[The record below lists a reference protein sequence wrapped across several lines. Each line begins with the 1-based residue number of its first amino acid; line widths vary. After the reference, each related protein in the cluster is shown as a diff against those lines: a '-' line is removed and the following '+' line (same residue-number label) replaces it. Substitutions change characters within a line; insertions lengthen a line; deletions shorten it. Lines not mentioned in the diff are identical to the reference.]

1 MKEITV
7 RAHAKLNISL
17 DVLDARADGYHEM
30 KMVMQSIEMGDDV
43 TIRVNESGKFRALS
57 NLGFLPSDE
66 RNIAVKAA
74 KLFYSRAGMENMG
87 ADISLKKVT
96 PVCAGMGG
104 GSADGA
110 AVLRALNEL
119 FDRPFTPAQLEEMSH
134 SVGSDVAFC
143 VRGGT
148 SLATG
153 RGEILT
159 PLPDFPECS
168 IVICKPSFSI
178 STPELFKQIDS
189 RKKRIHP
196 DTDGIVTSL
205 EKSDL
210 RGITM
215 RMYNVFE
222 EVLPRRFGEIAEIKG
237 ALTDLGAIGAMMTGT
252 GSAVFGIFDSAEKAA
267 AAHAQLAGRYRE
279 CYLTRPINRYY

>member
-1 MKEITV
+1 MNEITV
-7 RAHAKLNISL
+7 KAYAKLNISL

-30 KMVMQSIEMGDDV
+30 KMVMQSIDMGDDV
-43 TIRVNESGKFRALS
+43 TVRVTDTGEFRALS

-74 KLFYSRAGMENMG
+74 KLFYSRAGIEGKG
-87 ADISLKKVT
+87 ADIALKKVT

-104 GSADGA
+104 GSSDGA

-119 FDRPFTPAQLEEMSH
+119 TGRPFTPTQLEEMSRE
-134 SVGSDVAFC
+134 VGSDVPFC
-143 VRGGT
+143 VCGGT

-159 PLPDFPECS
+159 PLSDFPECS
-168 IVICKPSFSI
+168 IVVCKPAFSI

-196 DTDGIVTSL
+196 DTDGIVESL
-205 EKSDL
+205 EKGDL
-210 RGITM
+210 RGITV

-237 ALTDLGAIGAMMTGT
+237 ALTDLGALGAMMTGT
-252 GSAVFGIFDSAEKAA
+252 GSAVFGIFENFEKAA
-267 AAHAQLAGRYRE
+267 AAHAELSRRYRE
-279 CYLTRPINRYY
+279 CYLTRPTGRYY

>member
-1 MKEITV
+1 MNEITV
-7 RAHAKLNISL
+7 KAYAKLNISL
-17 DVLDARADGYHEM
+17 DVLDARDDGYHEM
-30 KMVMQSIEMGDDV
+30 KMVMQSIDMGDDV
-43 TIRVNESGKFRALS
+43 TVRVTETGQFRALS

-74 KLFYSRAGMENMG
+74 KLFYSRMGAENMG
-87 ADISLKKVT
+87 ADIALKKVT

-104 GSADGA
+104 GSSDGA

-119 FDRPFTPAQLEEMSH
+119 FDRPFTPAQLEELSREI
-134 SVGSDVAFC
+134 GSDVAFC
-143 VRGGT
+143 VCGGT

-168 IVICKPSFSI
+168 IVVCKPAFSI

-196 DTDGIVTSL
+196 DTDGMIHCIKTG
-205 EKSDL
+205 DL
-210 RGITM
+210 RGIAC

-222 EVLPRRFGEIAEIKG
+222 EVLPRRFGEISEVKSS
-237 ALTDLGAIGAMMTGT
+237 LTDLGALGAMMTGT
-252 GSAVFGIFDSAEKAA
+252 GSAVFGVFESREKAA
-267 AAHAQLAGRYRE
+267 AAHRELARTYRE
-279 CYLTRPINRYY
+279 CFLTRPVNRYY

>member
-1 MKEITV
+1 MNEITV

-17 DVLDARADGYHEM
+17 DVLDTRPDGYHEM

-43 TIRVNESGKFRALS
+43 TVRVTDGGKFRALS

-74 KLFYSRAGMENMG
+74 KLFYSRAGIEDKG
-87 ADISLKKVT
+87 ADIALKKVT

-119 FDRPFTPAQLEEMSH
+119 FDRPFSPEELEKISYD
-134 SVGSDVAFC
+134 VGSDVAFC

-159 PLPDFPECS
+159 ELPAFPECS
-168 IVICKPSFSI
+168 IVVCKPSFSI

-196 DTDGIVTSL
+196 DTDGIIASL
-205 EKSDL
+205 KKGSL
-210 RGITM
+210 RSICV

-252 GSAVFGIFDSAEKAA
+252 GSAVFGIFDDAEKAA
-267 AAHAQLAGRYRE
+267 AAHAQLSGRYRE
-279 CYLTRPINRYY
+279 CYLTRPVGRYY